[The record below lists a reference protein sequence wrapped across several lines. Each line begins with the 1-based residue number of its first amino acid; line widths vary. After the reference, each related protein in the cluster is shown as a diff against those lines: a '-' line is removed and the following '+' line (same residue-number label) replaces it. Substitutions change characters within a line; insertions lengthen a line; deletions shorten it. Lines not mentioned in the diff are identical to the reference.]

1 MKFCVTSNSS
11 LMTRKIADEVKYTIH
26 RLNDAIEFATAYSDK
41 RVIVTINS
49 LAEDKVP
56 AIDKLF
62 NIHKEIPNL
71 YYEFK
76 ILQDLIKYS
85 KAYQE
90 QIREDR
96 HIMFAQPVIS
106 WAMVMILRYYMVS
119 DILIAEP
126 LTFNMPDVM
135 NGIKKEGI
143 AVRVNPTL
151 SKHVLATE
159 NTDDSCMNH
168 FWVPPEYVHL
178 YEEYVDTMELC
189 QDANEP
195 NREETLLRLYAV
207 DKSYK
212 SELRFLIKNFDI
224 HMRTAYLDTTF
235 FTRRI
240 NCGQR
245 CLISKNNC
253 HFCSALPRLY
263 TKIKEGES

>member
-1 MKFCVTSNSS
+1 MKFCVTSNSA

-26 RLNDAIEFATAYSDK
+26 RLNDAIEFATTYPNK
-41 RVIVTINS
+41 RIIVTIHS
-49 LAEDKVP
+49 LAEEKVP
-56 AIDKLF
+56 AIEKLF

-76 ILQDLIKYS
+76 ILQDLIRYS

-90 QIREDR
+90 QIKEDR
-96 HIMFAQPVIS
+96 HVMFAQPVIS

-135 NGIKKEGI
+135 KGIKNEGI

-151 SKHVLATE
+151 SKHILATE
-159 NTDDSCMNH
+159 NTEDSCMNH

-178 YEEYVDTMELC
+178 YEQYVDTMELC
-189 QDANEP
+189 QDANES

-224 HMRTAYLDTTF
+224 SMRTAYLDTTF
-235 FTRRI
+235 FTRRM

-263 TKIKEGES
+263 TKIKKGES

>member
-1 MKFCVTSNSS
+1 MKFCVTSNSA
-11 LMTRKIADEVKYTIH
+11 LTTRKIADEVKYTIH
-26 RLNDAIEFATAYSDK
+26 RLNDAIEFATTYPDK
-41 RVIVTINS
+41 RIIVTIHS

-96 HIMFAQPVIS
+96 HVMFGQSVIS

-135 NGIKKEGI
+135 KGIKNEGI

-151 SKHVLATE
+151 SKHILATE
-159 NTDDSCMNH
+159 NADDSCMNH

-178 YEEYVDTMELC
+178 YEAYVDTMELC
-189 QDANEP
+189 QDADDSS
-195 NREETLLRLYAV
+195 REETLLRLYAV

-224 HMRTAYLDTTF
+224 SMRTAYLDNTF
-235 FTRRI
+235 FTRRM